1 MLKTLDVYYPISK
14 AGIAQLVERNLAK
27 VEVASSNLVSRSN
40 LIFLTKAEYFFM
52 KKLLYLTFLAL
63 LVSSCVSSSI
73 LIDDQTEDMSKKGLL
88 CENDKNQSSNLP
100 DKNCL
105 SQEELKQLEEKKRR
119 DLLSEQ
125 RRRARMGS

>member
-27 VEVASSNLVSRSN
+27 VEVASSNLVSRS
-40 LIFLTKAEYFFM
+40 IFDNIYKSRELFFM
-52 KKLLYLTFLAL
+52 KKLLDLIFFAL
-63 LVSSCVSSSI
+63 LVSSCVSSSTQI
-73 LIDDQTEDMSKKGLL
+73 NNQTEEMSKDLL
-88 CENDKNQSSNLP
+88 CENEKTQSPNSLE
-100 DKNCL
+100 KNCL
-105 SQEELKQLEEKKRR
+105 SQEELKQLEEKKRK